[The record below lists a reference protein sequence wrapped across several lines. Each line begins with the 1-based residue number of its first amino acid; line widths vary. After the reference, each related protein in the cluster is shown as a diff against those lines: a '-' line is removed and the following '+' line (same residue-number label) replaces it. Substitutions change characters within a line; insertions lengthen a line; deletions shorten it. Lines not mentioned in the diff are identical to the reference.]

1 MTTDTLETD
10 AHKLTKIK
18 QLLFELLSTHY
29 AHEVVIGRYTQ
40 SAEAPE
46 YEKVHAYYLE
56 CLECDKELIYIPTNE
71 RE

>member
-10 AHKLTKIK
+10 AHKLTKIE

-29 AHEVVIGRYTQ
+29 AHEVVIARYT
-40 SAEAPE
+40 EATEAGEP
-46 YEKVHAYYLE
+46 EKVEAYLLD